1 MNEPQEPTPRRPWG
15 IMTGVVMGAFTTL
28 ACVAQ
33 GMEPIT
39 VLQRVSMAAF
49 LAGAV
54 GSIGFR
60 TMKAIVG
67 PQPNSNETRGSA

>member
-1 MNEPQEPTPRRPWG
+1 
-15 IMTGVVMGAFTTL
+15 MGAFTTL

-33 GMEPIT
+33 GMEPMT
-39 VLQRVSMAAF
+39 VLQRVSIASFMA
-49 LAGAV
+49 GVV

-67 PQPNSNETRGSA
+67 PREPNETRGSA